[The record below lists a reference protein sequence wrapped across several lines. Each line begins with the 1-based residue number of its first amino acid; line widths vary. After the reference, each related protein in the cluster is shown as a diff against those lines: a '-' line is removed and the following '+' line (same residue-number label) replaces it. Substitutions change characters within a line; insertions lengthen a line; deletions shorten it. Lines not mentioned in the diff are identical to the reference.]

1 MWARSHPLCG
11 LGEFLVLTRHAMSV
25 TLLTEWPTTP
35 RGYGTGRWPGTSAV
49 LRLSSIGCLNRFRGW
64 FPTLLG
70 VNAQPEPRLGRLWG
84 HLLVWRALGSA
95 SLAVA
100 PSPRAKAAR
109 MGTSSTCSI
118 DTGDFLRTGPFVA
131 CRFIPARLP
140 EGAHEYTR

>member
-11 LGEFLVLTRHAMSV
+11 LGEFLVLTRHAMGV

-49 LRLSSIGCLNRFRGW
+49 LRLSSIGLLNRFLGW

-84 HLLVWRALGSA
+84 ICLFGVPLGP
-95 SLAVA
+95 L
-100 PSPRAKAAR
+100 PSPWPQAPGRR
-109 MGTSSTCSI
+109 QLER
-118 DTGDFLRTGPFVA
+118 DFLN
-131 CRFIPARLP
+131 LP
-140 EGAHEYTR
+140 Y